1 MKRTN
6 NAFSV
11 LLFWITTSC
20 LINTILTAYLALSF
34 LFDSYEN
41 GMPWIRVVTLY
52 GSSLFILLLYY
63 INILSNEVN
72 ENLCELKNSISVT
85 PFINFED
92 KFQLVEKMN
101 SFNGFD
107 ADGYFTLGKQL
118 LTSIVSN
125 FTTFIIVLIQF
136 KMAEK
141 NWSIYLQLCLTV
153 CILKKTF
160 VMFINVL

>member
-1 MKRTN
+1 M
-6 NAFSV
+6 

-41 GMPWIRVVTLY
+41 GTPLIRVVTLY
-52 GSSLFILLLYY
+52 GSSLFIVLLYY
-63 INILSNEVN
+63 INVLSHEVN

-92 KFQLVEKMN
+92 KFQLVERMN

-107 ADGYFTLGKQL
+107 ANGYFTLGKQL
-118 LTSIVSN
+118 LTSTVSN

-141 NWSIYLQLCLTV
+141 N
-153 CILKKTF
+153 
-160 VMFINVL
+160 